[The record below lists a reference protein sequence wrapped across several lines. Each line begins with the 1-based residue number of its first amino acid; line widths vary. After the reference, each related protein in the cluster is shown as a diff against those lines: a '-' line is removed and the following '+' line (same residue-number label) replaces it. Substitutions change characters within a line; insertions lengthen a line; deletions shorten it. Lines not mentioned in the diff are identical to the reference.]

1 MSLPSLKS
9 VRLSE
14 GDGGRKTSMHEMIR
28 RTSHGNAQKGDP
40 TNVSSAQIN
49 ATVNNFPATG
59 LSQDSAWMCSAAKA
73 TKRLNKPTTQAIP
86 TNRNPAASMMRGCLR
101 CSFTWMLLS
110 ATMNDSTV
118 RAHSLPVKCLRPLK
132 NDLRSHKHTEFWDK
146 FGTTTGQ
153 IYSQSA

>member
-1 MSLPSLKS
+1 MRLPAGGS
-9 VRLSE
+9 
-14 GDGGRKTSMHEMIR
+14 GRKNSTHEMMR

-132 NDLRSHKHTEFWDK
+132 NDLRSHKHAEFWDK

>member
-1 MSLPSLKS
+1 M
-9 VRLSE
+9 RLSA
-14 GDGGRKTSMHEMIR
+14 GGRGRKNSPHEMMR

-40 TNVSSAQIN
+40 AKESSAQIN

-59 LSQDSAWMCSAAKA
+59 FSQDSAWMCSVAKV
-73 TKRLNKPTTQAIP
+73 TKRLNKPTAQAIP

-110 ATMNDSTV
+110 AAMNDSTV

-132 NDLRSHKHTEFWDK
+132 NSSRSHKHAEFWDK
-146 FGTTTGQ
+146 FGTTMGQ
-153 IYSQSA
+153 ICSQSA